1 MGCLVSTSNDSGG
14 KNPKNAGEIMVFV
27 PGLRIP
33 KPVDF
38 VLPLNDGL
46 SKNLVERLS
55 ALRTRIV
62 VMAGQEAP
70 RSAKSRRIATQHGG
84 STLADLQQA
93 LEDYLPV
100 LLGLVY
106 NGNKLQHKLQFS
118 WVNQEDDA
126 EETTMSNSW
135 YEVLSVLHLMAMLTL
150 SQANFFLLSK
160 ASTDGYQ
167 SKVSE
172 ECRRTSID
180 LLLKAAGYLDFAVK
194 HALPQF
200 PPEVRKD
207 LPLDLAEEVLEALCL
222 QALGQGVDI
231 QLGVAIDS
239 IQATMAVKRRLAC
252 EMVKY
257 WHQAQENIVNLPLA
271 NRWGQKHKFFVK
283 WKHNEAKAA
292 AYYYHGLIL
301 DEGNTERFH
310 MMAVAALQAADQ
322 FLKESKKACESFN
335 ITPPLSRNPPVWRT
349 SSKSLSEKIAKDISS
364 KVQMNRDTLNHELIE
379 QTAPALPD
387 FALSLQPD
395 EYSLPSVDPSW
406 NDILQSESLFPSR
419 QDPI

>member
-1 MGCLVSTSNDSGG
+1 MGCLVSTPNDSGG
-14 KNPKNAGEIMVFV
+14 KNPKNVGEIMVFV

-70 RSAKSRRIATQHGG
+70 RSAKSRRTATQHGG

-106 NGNKLQHKLQFS
+106 NGNKLQHKLQFC

-126 EETTMSNSW
+126 EETTMSNSS

-150 SQANFFLLSK
+150 SQANFLLLSK

-200 PPEVRKD
+200 PPEDRKD

-222 QALGQGVDI
+222 QALGQVVDI
-231 QLGVAIDS
+231 QLGMAIDS

-271 NRWGQKHKFFVK
+271 NRWGEKHKLFVK

-301 DEGNTERFH
+301 DEGKTERFH
-310 MMAVAALQAADQ
+310 IMAVAALQAADQ
-322 FLKESKKACESFN
+322 
-335 ITPPLSRNPPVWRT
+335 NPPVWRT
-349 SSKSLSEKIAKDISS
+349 SSKYLSEKIATDIAS
-364 KVQMNRDTLNHELIE
+364 KVQMERDTLNHELIE

-387 FALSLQPD
+387 FALSLKPD
-395 EYSLPSVDPSW
+395 EYNLPSVDPSW

-419 QDPI
+419 QDAI